1 VWQGEWSSNE
11 PRALTRARDVVAE
24 GHPIDVA
31 AAGVT
36 RGAQPGQRVV
46 GQHTLRAPVVDEQP
60 GLPDRMFGGR
70 PVIGIRNTLSQQVVR
85 KLATTDRMLGE
96 GKDMSVDEGQPEDV
110 AYKARARPASSRR

>member
-1 VWQGEWSSNE
+1 MLQGEWSSNE

-36 RGAQPGQRVV
+36 RGVQPGQRVV

-60 GLPDRMFGGR
+60 GLPDRMFDGR

-96 GKDMSVDEGQPEDV
+96 GKDVGVDEGQPEDV
-110 AYKARARPASSRR
+110 A